1 MSRSTTDFNEFL
13 DNETFKD
20 NPELARELYYV
31 VDGREGSGTYRA
43 EHNGNATI
51 IHGTGNPH
59 HLVLAS
65 TKAVE
70 AFKTHIRISL
80 MDGADSPE
88 VWQPRR

>member
-43 EHNGNATI
+43 EHNGNAII
-51 IHGTGNPH
+51 IHSRGNPN

-70 AFKTHIRISL
+70 AFKTHIRINF

-88 VWQPRR
+88 AWQPR